1 MVRRKLPRAPHPRC
15 GSPQSTHKRCRHRTG
30 RRLLVDGCFASVGFW
45 ILLHGS
51 RASTVGVL
59 AGGRWR
65 FYFLGSGPINF
76 RFRMGSKSDSRVG
89 REDPCHDRF
98 AQEACRIAALAG
110 DVGAQAKAA
119 RAGGRWLLDRRHDP
133 KGAFNLVEP
142 ALQDLGMPGLQPD
155 PLRLGIEI
163 VQGLGEAQRQDD
175 RLKLAS
181 DLKTNDPRS

>member
-1 MVRRKLPRAPHPRC
+1 MTDLLRKPVATP
-15 GSPQSTHKRCRHRTG
+15 
-30 RRLLVDGCFASVGFW
+30 
-45 ILLHGS
+45 
-51 RASTVGVL
+51 
-59 AGGRWR
+59 RWR
-65 FYFLGSGPINF
+65 GT
-76 RFRMGSKSDSRVG
+76 SR
-89 REDPCHDRF
+89 RRPKR
-98 AQEACRIAALAG
+98 
-110 DVGAQAKAA
+110 